1 MLMLE
6 KRSNPSRGWTY
17 ASPIVAVIL
26 TMILGGIVFAILGKP
41 PLETIRTI
49 FYCTFAATAA
59 TTTLCSFPRKENE
72 FHLT

>member
-26 TMILGGIVFAILGKP
+26 TMILGGIVFAIETELGIPVK
-41 PLETIRTI
+41 LVGLGETAVDLIA
-49 FYCTFAATAA
+49 FDPSDFVAA
-59 TTTLCSFPRKENE
+59 LFE
-72 FHLT
+72 